1 MKEHAIDSNVLQL
14 GETSCGAWE
23 SVWDDRQSVQEGVGA
38 GCTDITSDGASPGGH
53 RTELPVGKN
62 NPVEDFDVQHDI
74 VGDRSMK
81 TDHGTRDGMLDCALD
96 RVKCES
102 SCNDDHIDE
111 NCERD
116 SGHIW
121 QLKNAE
127 VSEEANSCDDPGIAW
142 SAETQIGLQISSV
155 RSIAEECEFSC
166 LKKLLLQSEE
176 AKSEVTVSESDSYL
190 AINDGVSESVL
201 PIVIKPE
208 PMSCDEP
215 TQMTHPSNNRKTMI
229 SILPKSCDSLIP
241 GSPFNPWMT
250 FADVSWPVT
259 DCRSAVASAVDVRE
273 NIDVVGDGAE
283 DSGTDSADD
292 CNRSLESAVPGNT
305 SSHWSDISR
314 AGESTPDASQICT
327 GQDRMT
333 SPELNNTYS
342 VSLNNGELPTL
353 FVEMIQPDA
362 DTNSGATRAI
372 ASEHDSTLALS
383 ESGRGDKKQRIH
395 HDHTY
400 ADSGIPGSLT
410 CARTRIRD
418 PTTVGSAEKETRTLR
433 PRAPAIICQEADIN
447 KSDVGAAPISRIL
460 IRSPKKMAKPFC
472 GAVPSDD
479 MVHVCTICQSRYGS
493 GAFRSRAEFVSH
505 VINRH
510 KADGGRLYYCAYCRY
525 VAMDRDL
532 VKSHMND
539 KHGHETT
546 RIVSGMRLHELE
558 AKKSEPDVRVTTFEV
573 YLPKK
578 TLTYKEDAKSDEYI
592 IVTVD
597 KRKRNNTSRK
607 VRRKLGAAEQGNED
621 GAVNRREAV
630 RRSPSNGKT
639 VSALLQRKRKTP
651 TKTERT
657 HFKSESESPSAT
669 DVSCV
674 PSPDCWQESPAAQ
687 YDLFDNHLDD
697 CGMDLIDGTC
707 SDMFEDRFMSTDW
720 DETEALGSAFSAA
733 EDKFE
738 TAKIDDASGEQ
749 FCGVSVKQEP
759 LTGSFVE
766 TSGCGQGSRRCSR
779 RTRKPSARVLF
790 NSRDAVSP
798 TGKRHMPDAVNRR
811 KKYATGAND
820 GRRTLAVGDKTVV
833 SPRGDDPKLKMR
845 PIVRLCDIIMA
856 IVAGGAS
863 DI

>member
-1 MKEHAIDSNVLQL
+1 MKEHAVDSNVIQL
-14 GETSCGAWE
+14 GETSCGGLD
-23 SVWDDRQSVQEGVGA
+23 SVWDDRQSMQEGVGA
-38 GCTDITSDGASPGGH
+38 GCTDITSDGASPEGH
-53 RTELPVGKN
+53 HAELATGEN
-62 NPVEDFDVQHDI
+62 NPVHDFEVQHDI
-74 VGDRSMK
+74 VGDRSM
-81 TDHGTRDGMLDCALD
+81 TTVDGTRDVMLDCVLD
-96 RVKCES
+96 RVKCEN
-102 SCNDDHIDE
+102 SCNEDHLDE
-111 NCERD
+111 NCESD

-127 VSEEANSCDDPGIAW
+127 VSEETHICDDRGITC

-166 LKKLLLQSEE
+166 LKNLLLQSEE
-176 AKSEVTVSESDSYL
+176 AKPEVTVSESDGYL
-190 AINDGVSESVL
+190 ATNDGVSESVL

-208 PMSCDEP
+208 PTSCDEP
-215 TQMTHPSNNRKTMI
+215 TQMTHPSNNRKTMR
-229 SILPKSCDSLIP
+229 SNLRKSCDSLSP

-259 DCRSAVASAVDVRE
+259 DCRSAVASAADVRE

-305 SSHWSDISR
+305 WSHWSDISR

-327 GQDRMT
+327 GQDGMT

-353 FVEMIQPDA
+353 FVEMIQPDTDA
-362 DTNSGATRAI
+362 NNGATRGI
-372 ASEHDSTLALS
+372 ASEHDGTLALSS
-383 ESGRGDKKQRIH
+383 ESGRGDKKQHIH
-395 HDHTY
+395 HDHPY

-410 CARTRIRD
+410 CARTPLHD
-418 PTTVGSAEKETRTLR
+418 PSVWSAGKEMRTLR
-433 PRAPAIICQEADIN
+433 VRAPAICHESEIN
-447 KSDVGAAPISRIL
+447 KSDAGAEPISPILVRSSKKMVKPFRGAA
-460 IRSPKKMAKPFC
+460 
-472 GAVPSDD
+472 PSDD
-479 MVHVCTICQSRYGS
+479 MIHLCTICQSEGKP
-493 GAFRSRAEFVSH
+493 AEFNSRADFCSH
-505 VINRH
+505 VKNRH
-510 KADGGRLYYCAYCRY
+510 SADGGRLYYCAYCRY

-546 RIVSGMRLHELE
+546 RIVSGMRLYELE

-578 TLTYKEDAKSDEYI
+578 IPTYKEDVKSDEYI

-607 VRRKLGAAEQGNED
+607 VRRKLGADEQGNED

-630 RRSPSNGKT
+630 RRSPSNGNT

-657 HFKSESESPSAT
+657 HVKSEPASPPAT
-669 DVSCV
+669 HASSCF

-720 DETEALGSAFSAA
+720 DETEALGSTFSAA

-856 IVAGGAS
+856 IVAGGGS

>member
-1 MKEHAIDSNVLQL
+1 MKEHAVDTNVLQL
-14 GETSCGAWE
+14 GETSCGALDY
-23 SVWDDRQSVQEGVGA
+23 VWDDRQSVQEGVGA
-38 GCTDITSDGASPGGH
+38 GCTDITSDGASPEGP
-53 RTELPVGKN
+53 RTELPDGEN
-62 NPVEDFDVQHDI
+62 NPVQDVEFQQFQDDV
-74 VGDRSMK
+74 VGDTSKR
-81 TDHGTRDGMLDCALD
+81 TDDSTRDAMLDCVLD

-102 SCNDDHIDE
+102 SCNDDHLDE

-116 SGHIW
+116 SGQIW

-127 VSEEANSCDDPGIAW
+127 VSEEADSCDGRGITC
-142 SAETQIGLQISSV
+142 SADIQIGLHISSV

-166 LKKLLLQSEE
+166 LRKLLLQTEE
-176 AKSEVTVSESDSYL
+176 AKPEVTVSESDSYL
-190 AINDGVSESVL
+190 ATNDGVSESVL

-215 TQMTHPSNNRKTMI
+215 TQMTHPSNNRKTMV
-229 SILPKSCDSLIP
+229 SMLPNSCDSLVP

-305 SSHWSDISR
+305 WSHWSDISR
-314 AGESTPDASQICT
+314 AGKSTPDASQICAE
-327 GQDRMT
+327 QDGAT

-353 FVEMIQPDA
+353 FVEMYQPDA

-383 ESGRGDKKQRIH
+383 EGGCGDKKH

-400 ADSGIPGSLT
+400 ADTGIPGSLT

-418 PTTVGSAEKETRTLR
+418 PTVWSTEQETRTLR
-433 PRAPAIICQEADIN
+433 PRAPAICQEAEIN
-447 KSDVGAAPISRIL
+447 KSDVGAAPISGIL
-460 IRSPKKMAKPFC
+460 IRSPKKMAKPFR
-472 GAVPSDD
+472 GGVPLDD

-493 GAFRSRAEFVSH
+493 GEFRSRAEFVSH

-510 KADGGRLYYCAYCRY
+510 RADGGRLYYCAYCRY
-525 VAMDRDL
+525 VAMDMDL

-546 RIVSGMRLHELE
+546 RIVSGMRLHELAE
-558 AKKSEPDVRVTTFEV
+558 KKSEQDVRVTKVEV

-578 TLTYKEDAKSDEYI
+578 NPTYKEDAKSDEYA
-592 IVTVD
+592 IVTAD

-607 VRRKLGAAEQGNED
+607 GRPKVVADEQGNAD
-621 GAVNRREAV
+621 DAVHLREAL
-630 RRSPSNGKT
+630 RRSTSESKT

-657 HFKSESESPSAT
+657 HIKSEPASPPAT

-674 PSPDCWQESPAAQ
+674 PSPDDWQESPTAQ
-687 YDLFDNHLDD
+687 YDLFDNDLDD
-697 CGMDLIDGTC
+697 CGMNLIDGTC

-720 DETEALGSAFSAA
+720 DETEPLGSPFSDA
-733 EDKFE
+733 ENKFE
-738 TAKIDDASGEQ
+738 TNKIDDASDGQ
-749 FCGVSVKQEP
+749 FCGLAVKQEP
-759 LTGSFVE
+759 LTE
-766 TSGCGQGSRRCSR
+766 QGSRRYSR
-779 RTRKPSARVLF
+779 RTRKPSVRGLC

-798 TGKRHMPDAVNRR
+798 TGKRRMPGPVNRR
-811 KKYATGAND
+811 KKPATGVNT
-820 GRRTLAVGDKTVV
+820 GRGTREVGDKTVV

-856 IVAGGAS
+856 IVAGGGSAL
-863 DI
+863 